1 MEAKQIV
8 FTKENMAELLD
19 NPEREP
25 NADQVMVQTYFST
38 ISCGT
43 ERANITGDANVSVV
57 DGPSISWP
65 RYAGY
70 SSSGVVVKK
79 GINVTEFEIG
89 DRVVVSWGA
98 HKAYN
103 TADTINVTKIESE
116 KISLEEAAL
125 MHIATFPMAAV
136 RKTRLEVGES
146 ALIMGLG
153 ILGLFAVQFAKAA
166 GATPVVAVDPV
177 KERRDIAL
185 SLGADYAFDP
195 MEADFAEKVKEVTK
209 GGANIAIEV
218 TGIGAGLNQTLDCMA
233 RYGRV
238 ALLGCTRNS
247 DFSVDFYRKIHGPG
261 ISLVGA
267 HAFARPK
274 HDSYPGWFTQ
284 KDDIKS
290 IMRLCEFGRIDL
302 KKMISETHSP
312 QECTEVY
319 TRLINDRSFPPI
331 VQFAWSGVL

>member
-8 FTKENMAELLD
+8 FTRENMAELLD
-19 NPEREP
+19 YPEKEP
-25 NADQVMVQTYFST
+25 NANQVMVQTHFST

-57 DGPSISWP
+57 DAPDVSWP

-70 SSSGVVVKK
+70 SSSGIVVKK
-79 GINVTEFEIG
+79 GENVTEFEIG

-98 HKAYN
+98 HKTFN
-103 TADTINVTKIESE
+103 TAETINVTKIESD

-195 MEADFAEKVKEVTK
+195 MEDDFTEKVKKVTK

-247 DFSVDFYRKIHGPG
+247 DFSVDFYRKVHGPG
-261 ISLVGA
+261 ISLIGA

-274 HDSYPGWFTQ
+274 LDSYPGWFTQ

-302 KKMISETHSP
+302 KKMIFETHSP
-312 QECTEVY
+312 MECTEVY
-319 TRLINDRSFPPI
+319 TRLVSDRNFPPV
-331 VQFAWSGVL
+331 VQFDWTSQL

>member
-8 FTKENMAELLD
+8 FTSKNMAELLD
-19 NPEREP
+19 NPEKEP
-25 NADQVMVQTYFST
+25 NADQVMVQTHFST

-70 SSSGVVVKK
+70 SSSGIVVKK
-79 GINVTEFEIG
+79 GENVKEFEIG

-103 TADTINVTKIESE
+103 TAETVNVTKIESD

-195 MEADFAEKVKEVTK
+195 MEENFVSKVKEVTK

-218 TGIGAGLNQTLDCMA
+218 TGIGAGLNQTLNCMA

-247 DFSVDFYRKIHGPG
+247 DFSVDFYRKVHGPG
-261 ISLVGA
+261 ISLIGA

-274 HDSYPGWFTQ
+274 QDSYPGWFTQ

-302 KKMISETHSP
+302 KKMIFETHSP

-319 TRLINDRSFPPI
+319 TRLVNDRTFPPV
-331 VQFAWSGVL
+331 VQFDWTKQL